1 MGFVGRS
8 AAAEQVQQ
16 AEEVEDAAA
25 AEASA
30 TTGWAP
36 SVEIS
41 QVRLPCGRRWCTE
54 PPDLYSSVLLKMK

>member
-16 AEEVEDAAA
+16 AEEVENAAA
-25 AEASA
+25 AEASE

-36 SVEIS
+36 SVEI
-41 QVRLPCGRRWCTE
+41 
-54 PPDLYSSVLLKMK
+54 